1 MGSRT
6 DWGHHIGYRG
16 DVAEVGCGAGG
27 TGRDKRSGVGGM
39 VAIAAASILLMQAN
53 TKTQTQPFLRR

>member
-39 VAIAAASILLMQAN
+39 VAIAAASILLM
-53 TKTQTQPFLRR
+53 